1 MNYSKCKLIGN
12 IWIYRILKEVC
23 LNNKDKMYPLKY
35 ILDFVQN
42 I

>member
-12 IWIYRILKEVC
+12 IWIYCILKEMC
-23 LNNKDKMYPLKY
+23 LSNKDKMYPLKY